1 MGQVSYDFWVARH
14 LGIKYGIGF
23 WSLYSVDFFCPTPTS
38 ISGVWYSTVP
48 HTTNRR
54 VFEMTLRKS
63 CECCNQEDRGTFGN
77 ILPQFRRKGRKYSL
91 VEAIMASAYL
101 ARYEL
106 ELKKKYPQERKS
118 AKRWRKKNYNDIS
131 KRKINIEI
139 FYWHFRKC
147 KATIKTC

>member
-1 MGQVSYDFWVARH
+1 MEWVFGLLVRINF
-14 LGIKYGIGF
+14 L
-23 WSLYSVDFFCPTPTS
+23 SNSS
-38 ISGVWYSTVP
+38 ISGIRYSTVP

-118 AKRWRKKNYNDIS
+118 AKRRRKKHYNDIS
-131 KRKINIEI
+131 NRKNQHRNGAF
-139 FYWHFRKC
+139 FY
-147 KATIKTC
+147 

>member
-1 MGQVSYDFWVARH
+1 MEWVFGLFIR
-14 LGIKYGIGF
+14 LIF
-23 WSLYSVDFFCPTPTS
+23 LSNSS
-38 ISGVWYSTVP
+38 ISGIWDSIVP
-48 HTTNRR
+48 QTTNRR
-54 VFEMTLRKS
+54 VFEMTLRKY

-131 KRKINIEI
+131 KRKINIEMVFFSI
-139 FYWHFRKC
+139 G
-147 KATIKTC
+147 ISENVSQQ